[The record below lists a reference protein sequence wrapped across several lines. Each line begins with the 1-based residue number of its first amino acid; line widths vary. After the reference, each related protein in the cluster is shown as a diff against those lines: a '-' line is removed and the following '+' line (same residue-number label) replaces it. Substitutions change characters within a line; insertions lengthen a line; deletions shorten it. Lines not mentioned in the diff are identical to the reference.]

1 MQQNSGD
8 GMSKIND
15 LEEQDLGPISLD
27 EEDLAE
33 VIIPESTEIQKKKKR
48 KDDDDTPIVLDEDDP
63 NNLPIALERIKAGL
77 VGTLLIK
84 DQINRPMIKR
94 DDLIH
99 FRQSVRIERGD
110 FVLYCSHDE
119 YFIRRV
125 IKFEGLNIYVAGDD
139 EAVYHIIR
147 KEDIIAK
154 GIGRQRGTKYLS
166 FALDKRKNRFYLFK
180 KINMAGMRIKKVF
193 NYDDDQNQIA
203 LQNAME
209 NIKALETEKVQQE
222 NTDVVDFDMDAELKG
237 FINPD
242 YLAREVEVNRS
253 REISTVVD
261 AVYNEKEF
269 LFEEKVKDN
278 SDVEYVDENGNP
290 VEVDENGNPIYLDEN
305 GNRIMNY
312 EVVDDE
318 SNENQEA
325 EALEEAQVE
334 SEEELESSEADDNQ
348 EIESLEEATEETI
361 SEENDANTQE
371 AVESN
376 DETADETASDAEEQ
390 KNE

>member
-1 MQQNSGD
+1 M
-8 GMSKIND
+8 
-15 LEEQDLGPISLD
+15 
-27 EEDLAE
+27 
-33 VIIPESTEIQKKKKR
+33 T
-48 KDDDDTPIVLDEDDP
+48 
-63 NNLPIALERIKAGL
+63 
-77 VGTLLIK
+77 
-84 DQINRPMIKR
+84 
-94 DDLIH
+94 H
-99 FRQSVRIERGD
+99 
-110 FVLYCSHDE
+110 
-119 YFIRRV
+119 
-125 IKFEGLNIYVAGDD
+125 
-139 EAVYHIIR
+139 
-147 KEDIIAK
+147 
-154 GIGRQRGTKYLS
+154 
-166 FALDKRKNRFYLFK
+166 
-180 KINMAGMRIKKVF
+180 
-193 NYDDDQNQIA
+193 QNQIA
-203 LQNAME
+203 LQNATE

-334 SEEELESSEADDNQ
+334 SEEEVESSEADDNQ

-371 AVESN
+371 TIESK
-376 DETADETASDAEEQ
+376 DEPADETASETEEQ